1 MGSADRLKE
10 TLFKVESVFFLV
22 YSQLYANAAKAGTE
36 EERMKQIKTVEAFTS
51 FHSEIMKY
59 AVNAAMIIT
68 GSMEKG
74 RREGKEEDADAPLPH
89 PFEELEGKSEAEILG
104 WLKEKASAALAEI
117 ALENARK
124 RKEENNDGE
133 G

>member
-1 MGSADRLKE
+1 MGSAERLKE
-10 TLFKVESVFFLV
+10 TLFKVESVIFLI
-22 YSQLYANAAKAGTE
+22 YSQLYANTAKAGTE
-36 EERMKQIKTVEAFTS
+36 EERMKQIKTVEAFTA

-59 AVNAAMIIT
+59 AVNAAMIVA
-68 GSMEKG
+68 GN
-74 RREGKEEDADAPLPH
+74 KEECCRGEEERRDPLPH

-124 RKEENNDGE
+124 RKEENNGGE

>member
-1 MGSADRLKE
+1 MNASSRLKE
-10 TLFKVESVFFLV
+10 TLFKVESVVCLI
-22 YSQLYANAAKAGTE
+22 YSQLYAECAKAKTE
-36 EERMKQIKTVEAFTS
+36 EMRISKLKTIDALTG
-51 FHSEIMKY
+51 FHKEIMKY
-59 AVNAAMIIT
+59 AVNASMLIIGEAET
-68 GSMEKG
+68 NRK
-74 RREGKEEDADAPLPH
+74 EGKNTDVSAPLPH

-104 WLKEKASAALAEI
+104 WLKEKVSAALAEI

>member
-10 TLFKVESVFFLV
+10 TLFKVESVVFLI
-22 YSQLYANAAKAGTE
+22 YSQLYANTAKAGTE
-36 EERMKQIKTVEAFTS
+36 EERMKQIKTIEAFTS

-59 AVNAAMIIT
+59 AVNASVIVA
-68 GSMEKG
+68 GN
-74 RREGKEEDADAPLPH
+74 KEECRRGEEEMRDPLPH

-104 WLKEKASAALAEI
+104 WLKEKASAALAET